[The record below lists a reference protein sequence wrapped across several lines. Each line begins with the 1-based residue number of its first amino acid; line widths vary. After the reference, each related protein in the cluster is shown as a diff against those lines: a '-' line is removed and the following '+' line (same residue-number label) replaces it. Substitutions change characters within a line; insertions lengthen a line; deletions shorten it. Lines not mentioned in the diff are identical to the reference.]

1 MSVMNRRNA
10 LLGWATWTVLKQVL
24 RRNSRARAAEAE
36 GETRRLPRFGR
47 ADEPAETKKR
57 SKRPLVGLVAATA
70 VGVGVW
76 MRARRPKENGEF
88 E

>member
-10 LLGWATWTVLKQVL
+10 LLGWATWTVFKQVL
-24 RRNSRARAAEAE
+24 RRSSRARAAEAE
-36 GETRRLPRFGR
+36 GETRRLPRFAR
-47 ADEPAETKKR
+47 SDPPAETKKR
-57 SKRPLVGLVAATA
+57 SKGRLVAFVAAAA

-76 MRARRPKENGEF
+76 LRSRGREENGEF